1 MFNRQKCFSLSFW
14 GTIRNV
20 SSDGEENGVKSDP
33 FENVLRF
40 FRRKR
45 FLIIYLLPE
54 GALSLSSSSMFPSQL
69 ASDMLANLG
78 NKRRGAAVGLS
89 RGRANRPAQERHR
102 QNACIGGV
110 HCLNG

>member
-54 GALSLSSSSMFPSQL
+54 G
-69 ASDMLANLG
+69 
-78 NKRRGAAVGLS
+78 KR
-89 RGRANRPAQERHR
+89 
-102 QNACIGGV
+102 
-110 HCLNG
+110 